1 MDTMMIRV
9 HDVRANEGQ
18 IKGLPRN
25 PRKWDLAELKKLAHS
40 IEETPE
46 LLEARGIIAVE
57 YDGKYVALSGNMRL
71 AAVKLLKWEK
81 VPVILLPSDTPMQ
94 TLRQIVIKDNQQ
106 FGDWDFDELANKWDD
121 LPLGEWGIPSWQV
134 GEEEVGELQGENG
147 GGEKDEKEQELF
159 ERVIIVYDKEDED
172 VLCDIIG
179 KDCIDKVVYSINE
192 LGRTE
197 SRLQI

>member
-1 MDTMMIRV
+1 METMMIRV

-25 PRKWDLAELKKLAHS
+25 PRKWDLAELKKLVHS

-81 VPVILLPSDTPMQ
+81 VPVILLPSDTPLQ
-94 TLRQIVIKDNQQ
+94 TLREIVIKDNQQ

-134 GEEEVGELQGENG
+134 GEQEQNQQGETE
-147 GGEKDEKEQELF
+147 GESEAQQEAQPEELI
-159 ERVIIVYDKEDED
+159 ERVIIIYDKEDEAT
-172 VLCDIIG
+172 LCDIIG
-179 KDCIDKVVYSINE
+179 KESIDKLVYSINE
-192 LGRTE
+192 LGRE
-197 SRLQI
+197 

>member
-106 FGDWDFDELANKWDD
+106 FGDWDYDELANKWDD
-121 LPLGEWGIPSWQV
+121 LPLGDWGIPSWQV
-134 GEEEVGELQGENG
+134 GEEAFGEQQGEKE
-147 GGEKDEKEQELF
+147 GGEKDEKEQELI

-172 VLCDIIG
+172 VLCEIIG
-179 KDCIDKVVYSINE
+179 LDCIDRVVFSINE
-192 LGRTE
+192 LGRRE
-197 SRLQI
+197 GK